1 MYTCVCQKE
10 NNLYQYEVLE
20 IMYHYYTGCKWY
32 PVIDKVRKP
41 TLLEV
46 RFADSYQP
54 INLPVHDE
62 ISTEIESKHLDT
74 FITISQN
81 NVISA
86 ETNNHNLIDI
96 LKDH

>member
-1 MYTCVCQKE
+1 
-10 NNLYQYEVLE
+10 
-20 IMYHYYTGCKWY
+20 MYHYYTGCKWY
-32 PVIDKVRKP
+32 PVIDKVRENSY
-41 TLLEV
+41 LV

-96 LKDH
+96 LKRSLNVWVNGL